1 MESRSL
7 SFEHGGPIDGLAV
20 SGDGKRLATGGAGS
34 GRVLKIWNLDKPG
47 EVKNVKPAVEIKGVS
62 RPQAW
67 FGADRIAA
75 ANREGAGVY
84 DLAKKDWVAFA
95 QGVGDEWA
103 VSPDERL
110 IASAGAAALRIRVWD
125 LTSGKQ
131 IHSENDA
138 FPDVAFLA
146 PTPDGKSLFVIAG
159 DAAYLWPMGERE
171 AIAAGQLPSKAIVAA
186 SGGGRLAVATPGE
199 VLIYDG
205 FDPSKG
211 LGPSPSRTL
220 KEQAAG
226 PRAVAV
232 SPDGRRV
239 AYSGEAA
246 RIIVADAVTGKTIRV
261 LPVETIGLGLE
272 FTPDGS
278 KLAVVGRDAFLRLWP
293 IDAAGGED
301 SDVWRVRLQRAP
313 RAAVAFSP
321 DGAMVAA
328 TSATMIKVVN
338 TATGEQVAQLDR
350 RDIDDGVFQHVSFS
364 PDSRLIVTGSAGLSG
379 AVHVYELET
388 RTLIRRFTT
397 SLGSIHRLTVLP
409 GGSRA
414 VSAGAEEVITLWDL
428 TGRQSKAAPSTD
440 ELAAAWADLDALD
453 GAKGDP
459 ALRTLVAGGVN
470 GVRTVAAGIDS
481 VMANQRLIA
490 GLVKDLAS
498 EELAVREA
506 ATKGLLAGGYPALL
520 AVEGRR
526 GARDAGGGPRSRR
539 RDRQATRGQ
548 GLHHPCTRNRGRQP
562 AVRPRGPRPRGH
574 RRRGCASTDRT
585 DRIHHR
591 KRRQGKRRRPD
602 RAQANAKVTSPE
614 GSQPGCTLASLHPC
628 IFHCRIVP
636 HAPCIL
642 ERSGRIS
649 GGSRPPYG
657 RGERNGESRKE

>member
-1 MESRSL
+1 M
-7 SFEHGGPIDGLAV
+7 
-20 SGDGKRLATGGAGS
+20 
-34 GRVLKIWNLDKPG
+34 LKIWNLDKPG

-75 ANREGAGVY
+75 ANREGAGIY
-84 DLAKKDWVAFA
+84 DLAKKDWVGFA
-95 QGVGDEWA
+95 RGVGDEWA
-103 VSPDERL
+103 VSPDEKL
-110 IASAGAAALRIRVWD
+110 IASAGAAALRVRVWD

-159 DAAYLWPMGERE
+159 DAAYLWPMGQRE

-186 SGGGRLAVATPGE
+186 SGGGRLAVATPGG

-205 FDPSKG
+205 FNPSKG

-232 SPDGRRV
+232 SSDGRRV

-246 RIIVADAVTGKTIRV
+246 RIVVADAVTGKTIRV

-321 DGAMVAA
+321 DGAMVAV

-338 TATGEQVAQLDR
+338 TATGEQIAQLDR

-364 PDSRLIVTGSAGLSG
+364 ADSRLIVTGSAGLSG

-409 GGSRA
+409 DGSRA

-459 ALRTLVAGGVN
+459 ALRALVAGGVN
-470 GVRTVAAGIDS
+470 GVRTVAAGINS

-498 EELAVREA
+498 EELAVRVA
-506 ATKGLLAGGYPALL
+506 ATKNLLAGGYPALVAVKDAAARAMPEEVRARAGEIAKQL
-520 AVEGRR
+520 AAKGFTIPAHGIAGDNLRLVRAVHALEAIG
-526 GARDAGGGPRSRR
+526 GADARAQIERI
-539 RDRQATRGQ
+539 ATI
-548 GLHHPCTRNRGRQP
+548 
-562 AVRPRGPRPRGH
+562 
-574 RRRGCASTDRT
+574 SSKD
-585 DRIHHR
+585 
-591 KRRQGKRRRPD
+591 D
-602 RAQANAKVTSPE
+602 RANALPGQHSSGCESDFARGVSGSPC
-614 GSQPGCTLASLHPC
+614 SLASLHPC

-642 ERSGRIS
+642 ERSGGIS
-649 GGSRPPYG
+649 GVTYHRTDGASETENPG
-657 RGERNGESRKE
+657 RSEHDSP